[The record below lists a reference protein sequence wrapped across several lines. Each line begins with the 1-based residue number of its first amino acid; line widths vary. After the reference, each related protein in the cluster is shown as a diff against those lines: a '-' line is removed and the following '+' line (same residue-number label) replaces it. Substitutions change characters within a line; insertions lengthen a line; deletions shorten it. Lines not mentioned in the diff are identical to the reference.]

1 MPQTGASLKEYVQHC
16 AYEVMLISCPRYQW
30 QTTSAN
36 AGISDNYKS
45 IDWSPMNVELLKHFY
60 HTAPLSMQCNQSNGQ
75 RYEVRRCSQ
84 LDVTQCNQS
93 NGQRCEVR
101 RCSQLDVT

>member
-30 QTTSAN
+30 QTTSAD

-75 RYEVRRCSQ
+75 RYEVRTQVLAARSHP
-84 LDVTQCNQS
+84 QCNLS
-93 NGQRCEVR
+93 NGQRC
-101 RCSQLDVT
+101 SS